1 MEKSRFAQIE
11 CQKAAVKFQRAN
23 GNYNQIQFFT
33 NKTLIF
39 LFNQPEMH
47 AAAKETVALAEQR
60 FMSNSHEWQF
70 DNAWQEMLNHATL
83 KVMDAEK
90 EKTETHADHQK
101 KAVIFNTAELK
112 LQQLEDKLRRNI
124 LKSRPYFQEKEIC
137 QHQLQT
143 QKDRIHLLQTQ
154 VQNAKSTYSNSL
166 KNLEIISEEIHK
178 MRRDLRQATPSGPRE
193 PGVGAEL
200 GSCPDTEN
208 DSSSKHQTS
217 NYYMNSSNI
226 LPVPNF
232 NDELD
237 KCDVRTLGHTSVA
250 TSSAVSEKDIESE
263 NDEDLDLDEL
273 RRRVKILAVRPME
286 GGDGQQETHVWE
298 HELNETVNKLDRVM
312 MMHESS
318 NSLTNTTV
326 KLSQSPIKMLKMAEP
341 LSLLNVSM
349 KELPT
354 TTTASNKLTLVRSE
368 EESAQPQIKRKLS
381 LQ

>member
-1 MEKSRFAQIE
+1 
-11 CQKAAVKFQRAN
+11 
-23 GNYNQIQFFT
+23 
-33 NKTLIF
+33 
-39 LFNQPEMH
+39 MH

-101 KAVIFNTAELK
+101 KAVIFSTAEQK

-178 MRRDLRQATPSGPRE
+178 MRRDLRTAAPSGPRE

-200 GSCPDTEN
+200 GADVGNEST
-208 DSSSKHQTS
+208 SKHPT
-217 NYYMNSSNI
+217 NYYMNSSSI

-298 HELNETVNKLDRVM
+298 HELNATVNKLDRLM
-312 MMHESS
+312 EIHESS
-318 NSLTNTTV
+318 NSLTNSTV
-326 KLSQSPIKMLKMAEP
+326 KLAPSPIKMLKMAEP
-341 LSLLNVSM
+341 LSLINVSM

-354 TTTASNKLTLVRSE
+354 TDSSKLTLVRSE
-368 EESAQPQIKRKLS
+368 DEPQPPIKRKLS

>member
-1 MEKSRFAQIE
+1 MEKSRAAQIE

-23 GNYNQIQFFT
+23 GNKSNSIKLKTKPYFFSPQT
-33 NKTLIF
+33 
-39 LFNQPEMH
+39 EMH

-90 EKTETHADHQK
+90 EKTETHADHQR

-143 QKDRIHLLQTQ
+143 QKDRIHLLQAQ

-178 MRRDLRQATPSGPRE
+178 MRRDLRNAAPSGPRE

-200 GSCPDTEN
+200 GSCFPDVEN
-208 DSSSKHQTS
+208 DSTSKHPT
-217 NYYMNSSNI
+217 YYMNSSTI

-286 GGDGQQETHVWE
+286 SGDGQQETHVWE
-298 HELNETVNKLDRVM
+298 HELNATVNKLDRLM
-312 MMHESS
+312 MIHESS

-354 TTTASNKLTLVRSE
+354 TNSNKMTLVRSE
-368 EESAQPQIKRKLS
+368 EDEPQPQIKRKLS

>member
-1 MEKSRFAQIE
+1 
-11 CQKAAVKFQRAN
+11 
-23 GNYNQIQFFT
+23 
-33 NKTLIF
+33 
-39 LFNQPEMH
+39 MH

-143 QKDRIHLLQTQ
+143 QKDRIHLLQGQ
-154 VQNAKSTYSNSL
+154 VQNAKSMYSNSL

-178 MRRDLRQATPSGPRE
+178 MRRDLRMAAPTGQRE

-200 GSCPDTEN
+200 GSCPSDVETEQ
-208 DSSSKHQTS
+208 KQH
-217 NYYMNSSNI
+217 YYMNSSNI

-232 NDELD
+232 NEELD

-298 HELNETVNKLDRVM
+298 HELNATVNKLDRLM

-318 NSLTNTTV
+318 NSLTNTSV

-354 TTTASNKLTLVRSE
+354 TAASIKLTLVRSE
-368 EESAQPQIKRKLS
+368 EEPQQPQIKRKLS

>member
-1 MEKSRFAQIE
+1 
-11 CQKAAVKFQRAN
+11 
-23 GNYNQIQFFT
+23 
-33 NKTLIF
+33 
-39 LFNQPEMH
+39 MH

-60 FMSNSHEWQF
+60 FMSKSHEWQF

-143 QKDRIHLLQTQ
+143 QKDRIHSLQAQ
-154 VQNAKSTYSNSL
+154 VQNAKTTYSNSL

-178 MRRDLRQATPSGPRE
+178 MRRDLRQAAPSGPRE

-200 GSCPDTEN
+200 GCFPDAEN
-208 DSSSKHQTS
+208 DSSSMHSST

-273 RRRVKILAVRPME
+273 KRRVKILAVRPME
-286 GGDGQQETHVWE
+286 GGDGQQQETRVWE
-298 HELNETVNKLDRVM
+298 HELNATVNKLDRLM
-312 MMHESS
+312 MIHESS
-318 NSLTNTTV
+318 NSLTNTTG

-354 TTTASNKLTLVRSE
+354 TTSNKLTLVRSDNDE
-368 EESAQPQIKRKLS
+368 QQPQIKRKLS

>member
-1 MEKSRFAQIE
+1 
-11 CQKAAVKFQRAN
+11 
-23 GNYNQIQFFT
+23 
-33 NKTLIF
+33 
-39 LFNQPEMH
+39 MH

-143 QKDRIHLLQTQ
+143 QKDRIHLLQGQ
-154 VQNAKSTYSNSL
+154 VQNAKSMYSNSL

-178 MRRDLRQATPSGPRE
+178 MRRDLRMATPSGQRE

-200 GSCPDTEN
+200 GSCSDPEIDQ
-208 DSSSKHQTS
+208 KQ
-217 NYYMNSSNI
+217 NYYMNSSSI

-232 NDELD
+232 NEELD
-237 KCDVRTLGHTSVA
+237 KCDVRTLGHTSIA

-286 GGDGQQETHVWE
+286 GGDGQQQETHVWE
-298 HELNETVNKLDRVM
+298 HELNATVNKLDRLM
-312 MMHESS
+312 MIHESS
-318 NSLTNTTV
+318 NSLTKTTSSN

-354 TTTASNKLTLVRSE
+354 TTAASNKLTLVRSE
-368 EESAQPQIKRKLS
+368 EEQQPPQIKRKLS